1 MWCLVASGFSSLEQ
15 SYLVGP
21 FEKQDPEIFQKVDEA
36 EKNWDVLFNWHQIT
50 QPLISTIPDN
60 ERGWYVISW
69 STTWKSSLC
78 NSEVYIHKDAQV
90 IGPFALEKE
99 ARASECNQ
107 SFYPEDR
114 RLVLQIRPM
123 A

>member
-1 MWCLVASGFSSLEQ
+1 MWCLVASGFLQLEQ

-21 FEKQDPEIFQKVDEA
+21 FKKQDPEIFQKVDEA
-36 EKNWDVLFNWHQIT
+36 EKDWDVIFNWHRIIT
-50 QPLISTIPDN
+50 PEDDTVIDSSTK
-60 ERGWYVISW
+60 GWYVVSW

-78 NSEVYIHKDAQV
+78 SSEAYIHKDAQV
-90 IGPFALEKE
+90 IGPFATEKE
-99 ARASECNQ
+99 AESSE
-107 SFYPEDR
+107 YHKEDR